1 MSVARVIPQTPVRIG
16 TGPAPS
22 PGAMT
27 NAADALRAEEV
38 RRTRDLL
45 RIGWLVAV
53 GVAAAVLLTPG
64 NARIGTALLVAL
76 AAAAAGSI
84 WLHAQLADP
93 SRYSPARMNVL
104 ALLAIICGQLGILYV
119 GAFTAAPIV
128 VALGLYFFCRTES
141 RASAIAIYVLAAGG
155 HLVEAILVITG
166 VIDDPGFYTIGRNA
180 SLEAQLTG
188 QFLLQMGYA
197 LCFWLARVTRA
208 SSLKSIEQL
217 QKATRLAA
225 QRDVQLAELR
235 HDLDRALE
243 IGGPGR
249 FTGVIVGT
257 WELHNVIGR
266 GAMGE
271 VYAATHTATPTT
283 EAAVKLLRRELL
295 ADPRHVERFL
305 REVRIASA
313 IESPHVVR
321 VLEASTP
328 ADAIPFL
335 AMERLSG
342 QTLGSLLRR
351 GRALDTPTLIS
362 LVTHTADVL
371 EHARTAGIVHRDI
384 KPQNLFLTDDGTWKL
399 LDFGVALLADSTG
412 TLTRG
417 GAVGTPAYMA
427 PEQARGLAVD
437 HRADIYALGAVIYR
451 CATGQA
457 PFVRPDTPS
466 LMYAVVE
473 EMPMRPS
480 AITSNARALDDV
492 LHIALAKD
500 PAARFATAAEL
511 ATAFTAAL
519 SDAPLPDLATRAAA
533 LSPWEEPIPVEP
545 RRSRPLLTTT

>member
-1 MSVARVIPQTPVRIG
+1 MSVARVIPQTPLRVG
-16 TGPAPS
+16 ATMPA
-22 PGAMT
+22 AMA

-38 RRTRDLL
+38 NRTRDLL
-45 RIGWLVAV
+45 RIGWLVAL
-53 GVAAAVLLTPG
+53 GVAATVLLTPG
-64 NARIGTALLVAL
+64 NPHIATALLVAL

-93 SRYSPARMNVL
+93 RRYSPARMNVL

-155 HLVEAILVITG
+155 HLAEATLVIAG
-166 VIDDPGFYTIGRNA
+166 VVDDPGFYTIGRNA

-249 FTGVIVGT
+249 FTGVIVGA
-257 WELHNVIGR
+257 WELRNVIGR

-271 VYAATHTATPTT
+271 VYAATNTSDPQA

-295 ADPRHVERFL
+295 TDPRHVERFL

-313 IESPHVVR
+313 IDSPHVVR

-335 AMERLSG
+335 AMERLTG
-342 QTLGSLLRR
+342 QTLGSLLRK
-351 GRALDTPTLIS
+351 GQALDPATLSS
-362 LVTHTADVL
+362 LVAHIADVL
-371 EHARTAGIVHRDI
+371 EHARAAGIVHRDL

-399 LDFGVALLADSTG
+399 LDFGVALLADTTG

-451 CATGQA
+451 CSTGLA

-473 EMPMRPS
+473 EMPSCPS
-480 AITSNARALDDV
+480 AISSSPPGLDDV
-492 LHIALAKD
+492 LQIALAKD
-500 PAARFATAAEL
+500 PDARFATAAEL
-511 ATAFTAAL
+511 AAAFRAAV
-519 SDAPLPDLATRAAA
+519 SGWPLPEITTRAAA
-533 LSPWEEPIPVEP
+533 LAPWA
-545 RRSRPLLTTT
+545 